1 MSSAN
6 AILYFLTFASLQQYL
21 STVSASL
28 DDDAP
33 DVLGD
38 PGAEAQLPPLL
49 VEGGHGAVTRHV
61 AVEPRGHVGAG
72 HTLLPAQTP
81 VQTCKCGPSRLRPC
95 FYVDVELL
103 IQLRFVIYVSGY
115 LDVF

>member
-1 MSSAN
+1 MSAP
-6 AILYFLTFASLQQYL
+6 
-21 STVSASL
+21 L

-38 PGAEAQLPPLL
+38 PGAEAQLPPLP

-81 VQTCKCGPSRLRPC
+81 VQTCKCGPYTAMFLRGC
-95 FYVDVELL
+95 
-103 IQLRFVIYVSGY
+103 
-115 LDVF
+115 